1 METKIMTHPTTSTSL
16 STDAIWSYLCEV
28 LDPEVPVLNVVELGI
43 VRAID
48 ININEVVV
56 TITPTYSGCP
66 AMDVIE
72 SDIMA
77 KLKEKNITHVTINT
91 VLSPAWTT
99 DWMKQDAKDKLREY
113 GIAPPNKDHSCTD
126 QLMGQPKD
134 CPLCGSKNV
143 ELKSRFGSTA
153 CKSIYVCRD
162 CLEPFDYFKCH

>member
-1 METKIMTHPTTSTSL
+1 MKILIGISSIT
-16 STDAIWSYLCEV
+16 I
-28 LDPEVPVLNVVELGI
+28 LGI
-43 VRAID
+43 IYAFIKNMFKPKNKMIEGQISTAYRTNPN

-153 CKSIYVCRD
+153 CKSLYVCRD